1 MYTPRNKLMVAA
13 IKMKTKG
20 KAIDIY
26 PDCMADSAYE
36 PPATNK
42 TVATNP

>member
-1 MYTPRNKLMVAA
+1 MYTPLSKLMVAA
-13 IKMKTKG
+13 ISIKTKG
-20 KAIDIY
+20 KAIDID
-26 PDCMADSAYE
+26 PDCIAVNAYE